1 LEKGIMGML
10 GGRVALVIN
19 PANEYGIS

>member
-1 LEKGIMGML
+1 LEKGIMGMP